1 MTIFLLKTGQS
12 RPVFIWVSFITKSKK
27 SLKESGKTIKITLR
41 RASALPNELDYN
53 RWRE

>member
-1 MTIFLLKTGQS
+1 MFTDIKGIFFYI
-12 RPVFIWVSFITKSKK
+12 V
-27 SLKESGKTIKITLR
+27 LKESGKTIKITLR